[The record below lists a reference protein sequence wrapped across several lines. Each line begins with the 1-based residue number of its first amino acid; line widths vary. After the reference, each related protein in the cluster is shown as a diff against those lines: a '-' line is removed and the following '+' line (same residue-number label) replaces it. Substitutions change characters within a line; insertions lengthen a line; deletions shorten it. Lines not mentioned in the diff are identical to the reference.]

1 MRRSSVI
8 SIEQKQELKE
18 AFNEFDRDGS
28 GFINTKVEAINR
40 SLFTIISNENLLMIF
55 FTMIISNQD

>member
-40 SLFTIISNENLLMIF
+40 SLFTMISNKN
-55 FTMIISNQD
+55 

>member
-28 GFINTKVEAINR
+28 GFINTKVEAINQ
-40 SLFTIISNENLLMIF
+40 SMFTIIN
-55 FTMIISNQD
+55 NQD